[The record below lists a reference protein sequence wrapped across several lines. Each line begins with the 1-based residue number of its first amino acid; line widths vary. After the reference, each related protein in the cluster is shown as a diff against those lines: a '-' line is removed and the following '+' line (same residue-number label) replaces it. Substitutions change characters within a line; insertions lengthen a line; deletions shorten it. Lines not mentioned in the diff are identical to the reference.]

1 MRGIFGKKAAVWI
14 DLLTASE
21 EQLFQSNPDELIAR
35 TGHLKPGQWVVIDE
49 VQKAPKIL
57 DLVHKLIEEK
67 KLLFAMS
74 GSSARKLKRGG
85 ANLLAGRAFVYN
97 LFPFTSAETGKD
109 FDLGP
114 ALEWGMLPK
123 VLEFEAAQDKK
134 KFLQA
139 YADTYMREEIQIEQI
154 VRNLPA
160 FRRFIDVA
168 AQMNGQPVNYLK
180 VARDIRSDHSVVKNY
195 YGILEDTLL
204 GFSLPAY
211 AVSIRKQTR
220 KAPKFYL
227 FDTGIKRALD
237 KTLELP
243 LHPKTYEYGQAFEH
257 YLILE
262 MHKLCKYREKDETL
276 FYIRT
281 KGGHE
286 IDLVVTRPGKTTL
299 YLEIKSTSSITMED
313 CAYLLELTAGIKNS
327 DAFVISRDQNE
338 KTFKHVRALHW
349 QKFIGMFSNN
359 EF

>member
-1 MRGIFGKKAAVWI
+1 MYPRLLNISNKSSFFLLGPRGSGKSSLLRGIFGKKAAVWI

-139 YADTYMREEIQIEQI
+139 YADTYMREE
-154 VRNLPA
+154 VR
-160 FRRFIDVA
+160 
-168 AQMNGQPVNYLK
+168 
-180 VARDIRSDHSVVKNY
+180 
-195 YGILEDTLL
+195 
-204 GFSLPAY
+204 
-211 AVSIRKQTR
+211 
-220 KAPKFYL
+220 
-227 FDTGIKRALD
+227 RALD
-237 KTLELP
+237 APRPSVPAEDVFAGLEAR
-243 LHPKTYEYGQAFEH
+243 YA
-257 YLILE
+257 
-262 MHKLCKYREKDETL
+262 KDMKAAK
-276 FYIRT
+276 R
-281 KGGHE
+281 G
-286 IDLVVTRPGKTTL
+286 
-299 YLEIKSTSSITMED
+299 
-313 CAYLLELTAGIKNS
+313 A
-327 DAFVISRDQNE
+327 
-338 KTFKHVRALHW
+338 
-349 QKFIGMFSNN
+349 
-359 EF
+359 